1 VLELRSAA
9 SSSSAFVYAF
19 SADVDTTGI
28 GQVFYRET
36 TEAGLLQFTSSII
49 DDVFPDL
56 APVSLTSLFI
66 ATWFYVG
73 YFDNNIDRVIT
84 TLMQSCALLTPV
96 LVFETTTACCFADR
110 LIFNQPFEFHACMY
124 SHTTF
129 IIAENSIPS

>member
-1 VLELRSAA
+1 MLELRSA
-9 SSSSAFVYAF
+9 SSSAFVYAF

-36 TEAGLLQFTSSII
+36 TDPDLLQFTATII

-73 YFDNNIDRVIT
+73 YFDNNVDRVT
-84 TLMQSCALLTPV
+84 HSYT
-96 LVFETTTACCFADR
+96 
-110 LIFNQPFEFHACMY
+110 HK
-124 SHTTF
+124 
-129 IIAENSIPS
+129 NSF

>member
-1 VLELRSAA
+1 MLELRSA
-9 SSSSAFVYAF
+9 SSSAFVYAF

-36 TEAGLLQFTSSII
+36 TDTGLLQFASSNV

-73 YFDNNIDRVIT
+73 YFDNHVDRVT
-84 TLMQSCALLTPV
+84 HSYAL
-96 LVFETTTACCFADR
+96 
-110 LIFNQPFEFHACMY
+110 I
-124 SHTTF
+124 HTQT
-129 IIAENSIPS
+129 